1 MSHSYSPSAL
11 ITQLT
16 VQSKNSSAASKQI
29 ILAVPPGVSINT
41 NGSGGYFQLR
51 RKFIVARGIVGVF

>member
-1 MSHSYSPSAL
+1 MADN
-11 ITQLT
+11 TN
-16 VQSKNSSAASKQI
+16 VNNNAAVVVVGR
-29 ILAVPPGVSINT
+29 LAVPPGVSINT